1 MGVEGVCMGV
11 EGIHMG
17 VEGIHMGVEGVHMG
31 VEGVHVGV
39 EGVHVGVEGVHVGV
53 EGVHVGV
60 EGVHMG
66 VEGIHVGVEG
76 VCMGVEGV
84 RIGVEAYVWV
94 LRVYAWCQ
102 GRMCGCREHALR
114 TTTYLWGVG
123 MDEGRAKGEGMGVGV
138 GEKVPSGLH
147 LRRAPIHRRFSLSP
161 LPVYPYPK
169 MCPSFPAHWSPISG
183 ATSNS
188 APFFS
193 WAVFPGWDTLLP
205 APLVPG
211 CDMSPSHLG
220 SSLPTHILGCD
231 TSLPSPM
238 RPTQTTIACLYLVTA
253 RHIVLPLDKDDNKP
267 YIL

>member
-1 MGVEGVCMGV
+1 MF
-11 EGIHMG
+11 
-17 VEGIHMGVEGVHMG
+17 
-31 VEGVHVGV
+31 
-39 EGVHVGVEGVHVGV
+39 
-53 EGVHVGV
+53 
-60 EGVHMG
+60 
-66 VEGIHVGVEG
+66 
-76 VCMGVEGV
+76 
-84 RIGVEAYVWV
+84 
-94 LRVYAWCQ
+94 
-102 GRMCGCREHALR
+102 
-114 TTTYLWGVG
+114 
-123 MDEGRAKGEGMGVGV
+123 
-138 GEKVPSGLH
+138 VPCAIL
-147 LRRAPIHRRFSLSP
+147 LAQAPIHRRFSLSP

-193 WAVFPGWDTLLP
+193 WAVFPVSYSPSPQVCADHTVYLTCVVQGWDTLLP

-231 TSLPSPM
+231 TSSPSPM